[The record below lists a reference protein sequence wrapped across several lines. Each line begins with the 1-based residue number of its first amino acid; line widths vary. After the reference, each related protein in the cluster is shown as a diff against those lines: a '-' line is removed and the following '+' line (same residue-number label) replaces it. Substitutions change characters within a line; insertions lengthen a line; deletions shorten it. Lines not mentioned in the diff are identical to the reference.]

1 MRARGEVH
9 EDVHLACV
17 ANPSLEGS
25 AHGPARLRA
34 KLEAGA
40 EMVVT
45 QPALIQTNHRAW
57 WGEFNFIS
65 TSFLAWAIIMTSCF
79 VYRRG
84 ESGATAS
91 GARGHLR
98 RDSL

>member
-17 ANPSLEGS
+17 ANPYLEGS

-45 QPALIQTNHRAW
+45 QPALIQSNHRAW
-57 WGEFNFIS
+57 
-65 TSFLAWAIIMTSCF
+65 
-79 VYRRG
+79 
-84 ESGATAS
+84 
-91 GARGHLR
+91 
-98 RDSL
+98 

>member
-25 AHGPARLRA
+25 AHGPGRLRA

-45 QPALIQTNHRAW
+45 QPALIQSNHRAW
-57 WGEFNFIS
+57 
-65 TSFLAWAIIMTSCF
+65 
-79 VYRRG
+79 
-84 ESGATAS
+84 
-91 GARGHLR
+91 
-98 RDSL
+98 